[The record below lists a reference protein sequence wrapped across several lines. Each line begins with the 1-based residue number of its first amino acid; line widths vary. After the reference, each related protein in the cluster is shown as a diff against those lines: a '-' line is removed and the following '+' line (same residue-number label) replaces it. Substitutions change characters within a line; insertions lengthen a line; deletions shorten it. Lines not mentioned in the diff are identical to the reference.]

1 MQNLERKLQAVE
13 YLRYLKTKHTY
24 RGLSE
29 RFGLPITV
37 LNRYISG
44 KILPGNKKTEI
55 FLRAY
60 NEEFN
65 LEEEIRQ
72 NIIFD
77 GDYFDNTK
85 ILYNTFLLRRIAEYT
100 KTLFGKVDKVFTS
113 ATDGIP
119 LASKVADIFNVD
131 MVYAKQKKEVGVKE
145 LLEESYIPSFSGNIM
160 SLYLPKNTIQRG
172 EHVLIVDDVIRSGE
186 TQRALIN
193 FVKRS
198 EATVHGIFVI
208 IGIKKRGLNL
218 LKNENVKVLIR
229 L

>member
-1 MQNLERKLQAVE
+1 MQNLEKKLLVVE
-13 YLRYLKTKHTY
+13 YLRYLKSKYTY
-24 RGLSE
+24 RELSE
-29 RFGLPITV
+29 KFELPITV

-44 KILPGNKKTEI
+44 KILPGNKKIEI
-55 FLRAY
+55 FLRSY
-60 NEEFN
+60 REEFD
-65 LEEEIRQ
+65 LVKEVKQ

-85 ILYNTFLLRRIAEYT
+85 VLYNTFLLKRIAQYT
-100 KTLFGKVDKVFTS
+100 RTLFDSVDKVFTS

-119 LASKVADIFNVD
+119 LGGKIADVFNVD

-145 LLEESYIPSFSGNIM
+145 WLEESYIPSFSGNIM
-160 SLYLPKNTIQRG
+160 SLYLPKNSIQKG
-172 EHVLIVDDVIRSGE
+172 ESVLIVDDVIRSGE

-198 EATVHGIFVI
+198 NAVINGIFAI
-208 IGIKKRGLNL
+208 IAIKKRGLNL
-218 LKNENVKVLIR
+218 LKNENLKVLVK

>member
-1 MQNLERKLQAVE
+1 MQNLEKKLRAVE

-24 RGLSE
+24 RELSE
-29 RFGLPITV
+29 IFGLPITV

-65 LEEEIRQ
+65 LEEEIKQ
-72 NIIFD
+72 SIIFD
-77 GDYFDNTK
+77 GEYFDNTK
-85 ILYNTFLLRRIAEYT
+85 ILYDTFLLRRIAEHS
-100 KTLFGKVDKVFTS
+100 KTLFDNVDKIFTS

-145 LLEESYIPSFSGNIM
+145 LLEESYIPSFSGNVM
-160 SLYLPKNTIQRG
+160 SLYLPKNSIQRG
-172 EHVLIVDDVIRSGE
+172 ESVLIVDDVIRSGE

-198 EATVHGIFVI
+198 EAKINGIFAI
-208 IGIKKRGLNL
+208 IAIKKRGLNL
-218 LKNENVKVLIR
+218 LKRENLKFLMS

>member
-24 RGLSE
+24 RELSE

-44 KILPGNKKTEI
+44 KILPGNKKIEI
-55 FLRAY
+55 FLKAY

-85 ILYNTFLLRRIAEYT
+85 ILYNTFLLRRIAGYT
-100 KTLFGKVDKVFTS
+100 KTLFDNVDKVFTS

-198 EATVHGIFVI
+198 GATVHGIFVI